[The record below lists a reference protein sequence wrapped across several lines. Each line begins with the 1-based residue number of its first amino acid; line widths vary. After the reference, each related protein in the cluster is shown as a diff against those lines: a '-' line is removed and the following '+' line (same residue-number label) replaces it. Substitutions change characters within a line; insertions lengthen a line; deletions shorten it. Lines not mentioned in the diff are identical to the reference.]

1 VGGCPIRR
9 SRVGSVTA
17 NSPRRGVEGAE
28 EQSGERFGGAVV
40 DETCDELLVIDQDA
54 VNGAAGHVGEER
66 GDVLQVDRVSGGER

>member
-1 VGGCPIRR
+1 
-9 SRVGSVTA
+9 
-17 NSPRRGVEGAE
+17 
-28 EQSGERFGGAVV
+28 VV